1 VVADS
6 HRNIFPVI
14 DSRHH
19 FQGFVSLEDI
29 RRDMFKTDQYKS
41 MHVFNFMRSA
51 PAYVYVDEKM
61 DSVMNKFEKTGAWNL
76 PVVDSD
82 RTYIGFV
89 SKSKIFSA
97 YREQL
102 KQVSHD

>member
-1 VVADS
+1 
-6 HRNIFPVI
+6 
-14 DSRHH
+14 
-19 FQGFVSLEDI
+19 
-29 RRDMFKTDQYKS
+29 
-41 MHVFNFMRSA
+41 
-51 PAYVYVDEKM
+51 
-61 DSVMNKFEKTGAWNL
+61 MNKFEKTGAGNL
-76 PVVDSD
+76 PVVERD

>member
-1 VVADS
+1 
-6 HRNIFPVI
+6 
-14 DSRHH
+14 
-19 FQGFVSLEDI
+19 
-29 RRDMFKTDQYKS
+29 MFKKDLYDTLY
-41 MHVFNFMRSA
+41 VYNFMMST
-51 PAYVYVDEKM
+51 PAYVYLDEKM
-61 DSVMNKFEKTGAWNL
+61 DSVMKKFEKTQAWNL
-76 PVVDSD
+76 PVVDKD